1 MTRTRAAGCVAYQAS
16 KDSSARLYPGRSFC
30 VNAFAPERLG
40 PPADDPYYPIR
51 MRWIILDF
59 RMVDFLTNRL
69 LATLNRDDISWLT
82 PHLEQVDLQRGMIL
96 VREHEVFR
104 YTGFPTTAV
113 VSLVRDMRDGRVA
126 EMASFGREAMI
137 GLPLCGA
144 PSASLGRY
152 VVQIPGS
159 MWRIG
164 TRKMEEAIA
173 SRPTVQDMI
182 SRYMEALLTLTL
194 QYVAC
199 NAVHSVEARACR
211 WIVATHDRTGK
222 NDMPLTHEALAE
234 MLGVQRSTVSE
245 VLYALQSRG
254 MIQQGRGRLT
264 ICDRSRLEQTACE
277 CYGKLRK
284 RYLSLLP
291 LRD

>member
-1 MTRTRAAGCVAYQAS
+1 
-16 KDSSARLYPGRSFC
+16 
-30 VNAFAPERLG
+30 
-40 PPADDPYYPIR
+40 
-51 MRWIILDF
+51 
-59 RMVDFLTNRL
+59 MVDFLTNRL

-113 VSLVRDMRDGRVA
+113 VSLVRDMRDGRIA

-159 MWRIG
+159 MWRIS

-173 SRPTVQDMI
+173 SRRTVQDMI

-254 MIQQGRGRLT
+254 MIQQGRGRLA